1 MGRGIGTASFGVDRV
16 KTTQLKRRWAERREK
31 GKDRYREGDGTRC
44 KENGKFREGELTED
58 MGM

>member
-16 KTTQLKRRWAERREK
+16 KTTQLKRRWAERREE

-44 KENGKFREGELTED
+44 KEN
-58 MGM
+58 